1 MLGAPPCVHHVPEST
16 HTAAFACAN
25 RGCCC
30 CCTAGLCCS
39 TPEGPGEAQCWEL
52 QCVGGQRGNANGIA
66 ARRYTAAG
74 AQGERDAAQ
83 AGLGGWDVPHCN
95 SMWCRGGSACS
106 GHAAVSWWPCR
117 GHLVAVRWLQSG
129 CAITKPWLCDSCAV
143 ATAQPCSAQ
152 GSVCAAA
159 VQLSHSIGATQHP
172 AAVVQCW

>member
-1 MLGAPPCVHHVPEST
+1 MFLSGDQVGQPEEEVAEMHLVAPGPCGCST
-16 HTAAFACAN
+16 ALCGHSRA

-117 GHLVAVRWLQSG
+117 GHLVAMQRSFSG
-129 CAITKPWLCDSCAV
+129 RAVAAEWLCNNQAV
-143 ATAQPCSAQ
+143 A
-152 GSVCAAA
+152 
-159 VQLSHSIGATQHP
+159 L
-172 AAVVQCW
+172 